1 MGLLARLLNRK
12 STLESGL
19 SASPAQ
25 QRPATNPSSEN
36 DQSDSVAALTTLAN
50 RHFQAGELDSAREV
64 YKRVLELDPAN
75 ARTYYMLSGL
85 AVQDGDI
92 ASAVGLAQRAIAHQP
107 TVAEFHF
114 SLAGVYVSAGRI
126 AEAVGSYQEAS
137 RLKPDSLHYRQAA
150 AGALVAAGRL
160 DEGIEAYRAIA
171 LASGSD
177 GQAYFDLGKA
187 LQVRGDDKEAE
198 GILAQAVKL
207 SPDLADIHLH
217 LALAR
222 KEQDRPVEAETPA
235 RQAVALAPDLYQ
247 GWLVLGSILADQGR
261 HAEAVEYFEKVLA
274 ISPDDE
280 QAWSAI
286 LFSMNYSERF
296 SASAIFAQHVRYGE
310 LFPPAPAM
318 PIEATR
324 SVPARRLRVGYLS
337 PDFRNHPVAYFM
349 SPILS
354 RHDRSAFEV
363 FCYATHKSQDDTTL
377 RLKRDVEHW
386 RQLGDIP
393 DDDLERILRTDQLD
407 ILVELAGHS
416 ARQRLAVLA
425 RRVAPVQVTYLGYP
439 NTTGVAA
446 IDYRI
451 TDACADPPGESDKL
465 HVEKLVRLPEAF
477 LCYAPPTASPPVGTG
492 PVHRNGYITFASFNK
507 FAKISPLTVKL
518 WSRVLAAVPN
528 SKLLVK
534 SRGLQDPGLHQPFVQ
549 GFAQQGIG
557 ADRIALMQPAPD
569 TQEHLQTYGQVDIAL
584 DTFPYHG
591 TTTTMEALW
600 MGVPV
605 ITLEGDR
612 HASRVGTSILSTLGL
627 PDLVAHSEDE
637 YVEIATRLAANVQA
651 LDALRQSLRLRLSE
665 SPLTDGARFTAHL
678 EQAYL
683 QMWQETLTRSGQGAP
698 ALAANG

>member
-19 SASPAQ
+19 SGPPQPPPNRSSASGQP
-25 QRPATNPSSEN
+25 
-36 DQSDSVAALTTLAN
+36 DSVAALTTVAN
-50 RHFQAGELDSAREV
+50 RQFEAGELDSARES
-64 YKRVLELDPAN
+64 YQRVLELDPAN

-85 AVQDGDI
+85 AMRDGNI
-92 ASAVGLAQRAIAHQP
+92 ASAIGLAQQAIALQP

-114 SLAGVYVSAGRI
+114 SVAGVYVSAGRI
-126 AEAVGSYQEAS
+126 DEALGCYQEAT
-137 RLKPDSLHYRQAA
+137 RLKPDSLHYRRAA
-150 AGALVAAGRL
+150 AGALIAAGRL

-171 LASGSD
+171 FASGSD

-198 GILAQAVKL
+198 GIFAQALKL
-207 SPDLADIHLH
+207 APDLAGVHLH

-222 KEQDRPVEAETPA
+222 KEQDRPVEAEAPA
-235 RQAVALAPDLYQ
+235 RQAVALAPDPYQ
-247 GWLVLGSILADQGR
+247 SWLVLGSILADQGR

-274 ISPDDE
+274 INPEDE

-286 LFSMNYSERF
+286 LFSMNYSEQF
-296 SASAIFAQHVRYGE
+296 SASEVFAQHVRYGE
-310 LFPPAPAM
+310 LFPPVPAM
-318 PIEATR
+318 PIEASR
-324 SVPARRLRVGYLS
+324 WLPARRLRVGYLS
-337 PDFRNHPVAYFM
+337 PDFRDHPVADFM
-349 SPILS
+349 APILS
-354 RHDRSAFEV
+354 RHDRSRFEV
-363 FCYATHKSQDDTTL
+363 FCYATHKRQDDTTL

-386 RQLGDIP
+386 QQLGDIA
-393 DDDLERILRTDQLD
+393 DQDLERILRNDRLD

-416 ARQRLAVLA
+416 ARHRLPVLA
-425 RRVAPVQVTYLGYP
+425 RRMAPVQVTYLGYP

-451 TDACADPPGESDKL
+451 TDARADPPGESDKL

-477 LCYAPPTASPPVGTG
+477 LCYAPPAASGPVAVG
-492 PVHRNGYITFASFNK
+492 PVHRNGYVTFASFNK

-528 SKLLVK
+528 SKLLIK
-534 SRGLQDPGLHQPFVQ
+534 SRGLQDPGLHQPFLQ
-549 GFAQQGIG
+549 GFAAQGIG
-557 ADRIALMQPAPD
+557 ADRIALMQPAPG
-569 TQEHLQTYGQVDIAL
+569 TQEHLQIYAQVDIAL

-612 HASRVGTSILSTLGL
+612 HASRVGASILSTLGL
-627 PDLVAHSEDE
+627 PELVAHSEDG
-637 YVEIATRLAANVQA
+637 YVEIASRLAANVEA
-651 LDALRQSLRLRLSE
+651 LDTLRQSLRLRLSE

-683 QMWQETLTRSGQGAP
+683 QMWQETLTRSGVFPVVTA
-698 ALAANG
+698 